1 MLEEERK
8 VDSVESIDLSINQQS
23 RTVYNFLISMYV
35 VLKDSFSIKYN
46 RNKIVN
52 RLLYYFM

>member
-8 VDSVESIDLSINQQS
+8 FVSIESIDLSIDQQS

-35 VLKDSFSIKYN
+35 VLKDSFSI
-46 RNKIVN
+46 NKI
-52 RLLYYFM
+52 